1 MREATIGTVSQ
12 ADDPEAARIEELLAA
27 VARGE
32 ASDADREELA
42 LYTASNPDLPARI
55 RDSARTGELGE
66 GWLARVEGDN
76 RVQLTEQSTVT
87 RVERGAGL
95 ALVLGGM
102 GLSLLAPGVGA
113 VGIVA
118 GFGVLLYSFA
128 RVRLKTHR
136 DDPYKD
142 VNR

>member
-1 MREATIGTVSQ
+1 MSDPA
-12 ADDPEAARIEELLAA
+12 DPEAARIEELLAA

-32 ASDADREELA
+32 ATEADREELA

-55 RDSARTGELGE
+55 QDSHRTGELGE

-76 RVQLTEQSTVT
+76 RVQMTEQATMT

-102 GLSLLAPGVGA
+102 GLSLVAPAAGG
-113 VGIVA
+113 VGIVV

>member
-1 MREATIGTVSQ
+1 MVSGT
-12 ADDPEAARIEELLAA
+12 DDPEAARIEELLAA

-42 LYTASNPDLPARI
+42 LYTASHSDLPARI
-55 RDSARTGELGE
+55 QDSRRTGELGE

-76 RVQLTEQSTVT
+76 RVQMTEQAKLT
-87 RVERGAGL
+87 RIERGTGL
-95 ALVLGGM
+95 ALILGGM
-102 GLSLLAPGVGA
+102 GLGLVAPAAGG
-113 VGIVA
+113 VGIVV